1 MCRHLQ
7 KNLQNLPYLH
17 TIKNRSTAFKE
28 EQTYDPA
35 PYAHF
40 CGGIPTRHVT
50 HAAQNLHM
58 TQPAVT
64 RAVQELEQHYGVRL
78 FERLYRHLSP
88 TEAAQRLYAQAVY
101 LLDTFDHM
109 EAAMRDWDSLGVVRV
124 GATVTL
130 GSTILPVLAR
140 RFAALYPGIE
150 LQAKVANGSVLAEA
164 LCENQ
169 LDLALLENSVS
180 VPDLHTEP
188 IGTDCLCAVLAPA
201 HPLAQQAALT
211 LQQLVGGPLLLR
223 EPGSTA
229 REVLEHACAEQGL
242 ALHPAWESVSTAA
255 LVQAAAQQLGVAIL
269 PEQLA
274 AADARTG
281 LVCTRPI
288 RDAAMTRRHVVA
300 WHKEKYLTAS
310 MRRFITLCRSA
321 AEEVEKR

>member
-1 MCRHLQ
+1 MTLRHMRIFAEV
-7 KNLQNLPYLH
+7 Y
-17 TIKNRSTAFKE
+17 R
-28 EQTYDPA
+28 
-35 PYAHF
+35 
-40 CGGIPTRHVT
+40 TRNVT

-64 RAVQELEQHYGVRL
+64 RAIQELEQHYGVRL
-78 FERLYRHLSP
+78 FERLYRHLSS

-169 LDLALLENSVS
+169 LDLAL
-180 VPDLHTEP
+180 
-188 IGTDCLCAVLAPA
+188 
-201 HPLAQQAALT
+201 
-211 LQQLVGGPLLLR
+211 
-223 EPGSTA
+223 
-229 REVLEHACAEQGL
+229 
-242 ALHPAWESVSTAA
+242 HPAWESVSTAA

-274 AADARTG
+274 AADAHTG

-321 AEEVEKR
+321 AEEVEKQ

>member
-1 MCRHLQ
+1 M
-7 KNLQNLPYLH
+7 
-17 TIKNRSTAFKE
+17 RSA
-28 EQTYDPA
+28 
-35 PYAHF
+35 
-40 CGGIPTRHVT
+40 G
-50 HAAQNLHM
+50 
-58 TQPAVT
+58 
-64 RAVQELEQHYGVRL
+64 
-78 FERLYRHLSP
+78 
-88 TEAAQRLYAQAVY
+88 
-101 LLDTFDHM
+101 
-109 EAAMRDWDSLGVVRV
+109 
-124 GATVTL
+124 
-130 GSTILPVLAR
+130 
-140 RFAALYPGIE
+140 
-150 LQAKVANGSVLAEA
+150 
-164 LCENQ
+164 
-169 LDLALLENSVS
+169 
-180 VPDLHTEP
+180 
-188 IGTDCLCAVLAPA
+188 PA
-201 HPLAQQAALT
+201 HPLAQQDALT

-321 AEEVEKR
+321 AEEVEKQ

>member
-1 MCRHLQ
+1 MTLRHMRIFAEV
-7 KNLQNLPYLH
+7 H
-17 TIKNRSTAFKE
+17 R
-28 EQTYDPA
+28 
-35 PYAHF
+35 
-40 CGGIPTRHVT
+40 TRNVT
-50 HAAQNLHM
+50 HAARNLHM

-64 RAVQELEQHYGVRL
+64 RAIQELEQHYGVRL

-150 LQAKVANGSVLAEA
+150 LQAKVANGSVLADA

-229 REVLEHACAEQGL
+229 REVLEHACAEQSL

-321 AEEVEKR
+321 AEEVETQ

>member
-1 MCRHLQ
+1 MTLRHMRIFAEV
-7 KNLQNLPYLH
+7 Y
-17 TIKNRSTAFKE
+17 R
-28 EQTYDPA
+28 
-35 PYAHF
+35 
-40 CGGIPTRHVT
+40 TRNVT

-64 RAVQELEQHYGVRL
+64 RAIQELEQHYGVRL

-201 HPLAQQAALT
+201 HPLAQQAAL
-211 LQQLVGGPLLLR
+211 
-223 EPGSTA
+223 
-229 REVLEHACAEQGL
+229 
-242 ALHPAWESVSTAA
+242 HPAWESVSTAA

-274 AADARTG
+274 TADARTG

-288 RDAAMTRRHVVA
+288 RDTAMTRRHVVA

-310 MRRFITLCRSA
+310 MRRFITLCRST
-321 AEEVEKR
+321 AEEVEKQ

>member
-1 MCRHLQ
+1 MTLRHMRIFAEV
-7 KNLQNLPYLH
+7 Y
-17 TIKNRSTAFKE
+17 R
-28 EQTYDPA
+28 
-35 PYAHF
+35 
-40 CGGIPTRHVT
+40 TRNVT
-50 HAAQNLHM
+50 HAAQDLHM

-64 RAVQELEQHYGVRL
+64 RAIQELEQHYGVRL

-150 LQAKVANGSVLAEA
+150 LQAKVANGSVLADA

-211 LQQLVGGPLLLR
+211 LQQLVGGRCCAGTRQHRAGSAGTRLR
-223 EPGSTA
+223 GTGPCPAPRMGKREHCSIGAGRRPATGRGDFAGAAGRGGCPHRPCVYPPHPG
-229 REVLEHACAEQGL
+229 RRHDPPPCGGL
-242 ALHPAWESVSTAA
+242 A
-255 LVQAAAQQLGVAIL
+255 
-269 PEQLA
+269 
-274 AADARTG
+274 
-281 LVCTRPI
+281 
-288 RDAAMTRRHVVA
+288 
-300 WHKEKYLTAS
+300 
-310 MRRFITLCRSA
+310 
-321 AEEVEKR
+321 

>member
-1 MCRHLQ
+1 MTLRHMRIFAEV
-7 KNLQNLPYLH
+7 Y
-17 TIKNRSTAFKE
+17 R
-28 EQTYDPA
+28 
-35 PYAHF
+35 
-40 CGGIPTRHVT
+40 TRNVT
-50 HAAQNLHM
+50 HAARNLHM

-64 RAVQELEQHYGVRL
+64 RAIQELEQHYGVRL

-150 LQAKVANGSVLAEA
+150 LQAKVANGSVLADA

-201 HPLAQQAALT
+201 HPLAQQAAV
-211 LQQLVGGPLLLR
+211 QVDVVLR
-223 EPGSTA
+223 RPA
-229 REVLEHACAEQGL
+229 VYQPADHAVQRRACAVRAVSACRLPRSFVRLRRFPLHALRIGFVSCFGRKQKEDALFEIRFFLCHLVFLTGRAAQRGRL
-242 ALHPAWESVSTAA
+242 ALS
-255 LVQAAAQQLGVAIL
+255 
-269 PEQLA
+269 
-274 AADARTG
+274 
-281 LVCTRPI
+281 
-288 RDAAMTRRHVVA
+288 
-300 WHKEKYLTAS
+300 
-310 MRRFITLCRSA
+310 
-321 AEEVEKR
+321 

>member
-1 MCRHLQ
+1 MTLRHMRIFAEV
-7 KNLQNLPYLH
+7 Y
-17 TIKNRSTAFKE
+17 R
-28 EQTYDPA
+28 
-35 PYAHF
+35 
-40 CGGIPTRHVT
+40 TRNVT

-64 RAVQELEQHYGVRL
+64 RAIQELEQHYGVRL

-150 LQAKVANGSVLAEA
+150 LQAKVANGSVLADA

-201 HPLAQQAALT
+201 HPLNW
-211 LQQLVGGPLLLR
+211 PS
-223 EPGSTA
+223 PS
-229 REVLEHACAEQGL
+229 
-242 ALHPAWESVSTAA
+242 
-255 LVQAAAQQLGVAIL
+255 
-269 PEQLA
+269 
-274 AADARTG
+274 RTG
-281 LVCTRPI
+281 RARWCSHRQSPSWRRDRAVNSKGRPS
-288 RDAAMTRRHVVA
+288 RMSRTM
-300 WHKEKYLTAS
+300 S
-310 MRRFITLCRSA
+310 PRSA
-321 AEEVEKR
+321 S

>member
-1 MCRHLQ
+1 MR
-7 KNLQNLPYLH
+7 
-17 TIKNRSTAFKE
+17 RST
-28 EQTYDPA
+28 
-35 PYAHF
+35 
-40 CGGIPTRHVT
+40 
-50 HAAQNLHM
+50 
-58 TQPAVT
+58 
-64 RAVQELEQHYGVRL
+64 
-78 FERLYRHLSP
+78 
-88 TEAAQRLYAQAVY
+88 
-101 LLDTFDHM
+101 
-109 EAAMRDWDSLGVVRV
+109 
-124 GATVTL
+124 
-130 GSTILPVLAR
+130 
-140 RFAALYPGIE
+140 PGIE

-201 HPLAQQAALT
+201 HPLAQQDALT

-274 AADARTG
+274 TADARTG

-288 RDAAMTRRHVVA
+288 RDTAMTRRHVVA

-310 MRRFITLCRSA
+310 MRRFITLCRST

>member
-1 MCRHLQ
+1 MTLRHMRIFAEV
-7 KNLQNLPYLH
+7 Y
-17 TIKNRSTAFKE
+17 R
-28 EQTYDPA
+28 
-35 PYAHF
+35 
-40 CGGIPTRHVT
+40 TRNVT
-50 HAAQNLHM
+50 HAARNLHM

-64 RAVQELEQHYGVRL
+64 RAIQELEQHYGVRL

-150 LQAKVANGSVLAEA
+150 LQAKVANGSVLADA

-310 MRRFITLCRSA
+310 MRRFISLCRSA
-321 AEEVEKR
+321 AEEVEKQ

>member
-1 MCRHLQ
+1 MTLRHMRIFAEV
-7 KNLQNLPYLH
+7 Y
-17 TIKNRSTAFKE
+17 R
-28 EQTYDPA
+28 
-35 PYAHF
+35 
-40 CGGIPTRHVT
+40 TRNVT

-64 RAVQELEQHYGVRL
+64 RAIQELEQHYGVRL

-201 HPLAQQAALT
+201 HPLAQQDTLT
-211 LQQLVGGPLLLR
+211 L
-223 EPGSTA
+223 
-229 REVLEHACAEQGL
+229 
-242 ALHPAWESVSTAA
+242 
-255 LVQAAAQQLGVAIL
+255 QQLGVAIL

-321 AEEVEKR
+321 AEEVEKQ

>member
-1 MCRHLQ
+1 MTLRHMRIFAEV
-7 KNLQNLPYLH
+7 Y
-17 TIKNRSTAFKE
+17 R
-28 EQTYDPA
+28 
-35 PYAHF
+35 
-40 CGGIPTRHVT
+40 TRNVT

-64 RAVQELEQHYGVRL
+64 RAIQELEQHYGVRL
-78 FERLYRHLSP
+78 FERLYRHLSS

-188 IGTDCLCAVLAPA
+188 IGTDCLCAVL
-201 HPLAQQAALT
+201 
-211 LQQLVGGPLLLR
+211 
-223 EPGSTA
+223 
-229 REVLEHACAEQGL
+229 EHACAEQGL

-321 AEEVEKR
+321 AEEVEKQ

>member
-1 MCRHLQ
+1 MTLRHMRIFAEV
-7 KNLQNLPYLH
+7 Y
-17 TIKNRSTAFKE
+17 R
-28 EQTYDPA
+28 
-35 PYAHF
+35 
-40 CGGIPTRHVT
+40 TRNVT

-64 RAVQELEQHYGVRL
+64 RAIQELEQHYGVRL
-78 FERLYRHLSP
+78 FERLYRHLSS

-130 GSTILPVLAR
+130 GSTILPVLATLACR
-140 RFAALYPGIE
+140 TLPLALYPGIE

-321 AEEVEKR
+321 AEEVEKQ

>member
-1 MCRHLQ
+1 MTLRHMRIFAEV
-7 KNLQNLPYLH
+7 Y
-17 TIKNRSTAFKE
+17 R
-28 EQTYDPA
+28 
-35 PYAHF
+35 
-40 CGGIPTRHVT
+40 TRNVT

-64 RAVQELEQHYGVRL
+64 RAIQELEQHYGVRL

-109 EAAMRDWDSLGVVRV
+109 EAAMRDLDSLGVVRV

-150 LQAKVANGSVLAEA
+150 LQAKVANGSVLADA

-255 LVQAAAQQLGVAIL
+255 LVQGSLH
-269 PEQLA
+269 PPLA
-274 AADARTG
+274 ALTFAASSIICAFG
-281 LVCTRPI
+281 L
-288 RDAAMTRRHVVA
+288 A
-300 WHKEKYLTAS
+300 
-310 MRRFITLCRSA
+310 SA
-321 AEEVEKR
+321 APRSPYRYLELCGIALKKKKPNTIAATGSQEHRMDAFPASI

>member
-1 MCRHLQ
+1 MTLRHMRIFAEV
-7 KNLQNLPYLH
+7 Y
-17 TIKNRSTAFKE
+17 R
-28 EQTYDPA
+28 
-35 PYAHF
+35 
-40 CGGIPTRHVT
+40 TRNVT

-64 RAVQELEQHYGVRL
+64 RAIQELEQHYGVRL

-201 HPLAQQAALT
+201 HPLAQREVALT
-211 LQQLVGGPLLLR
+211 LQRNLVGGPSRQR
-223 EPGSTA
+223 EPGKDRAGSAGTRLRGTGPCPA
-229 REVLEHACAEQGL
+229 PRMGKREHWSISAGRRPAAGRGDFAGANSWPRRMPAP
-242 ALHPAWESVSTAA
+242 ALCVPAPSGT
-255 LVQAAAQQLGVAIL
+255 
-269 PEQLA
+269 P
-274 AADARTG
+274 
-281 LVCTRPI
+281 P
-288 RDAAMTRRHVVA
+288 
-300 WHKEKYLTAS
+300 
-310 MRRFITLCRSA
+310 
-321 AEEVEKR
+321 